1 MALVRVGTRHNGALD
16 AAAAFYAGQLPM
28 VRVTIAELAED
39 IALVFEPASHEHR
52 AWRLAVVQQLA
63 REHAPIRVNGIETD
77 DEEALAA
84 ALAYVQNAPGLTGH
98 LLRLDRNGAGALLSK
113 ST

>member
-1 MALVRVGTRHNGALD
+1 MALVRVGALPEGALD
-16 AAAAFYAGQLPM
+16 AAAGFHAQVLPQLREALAGSG
-28 VRVTIAELAED
+28 ED
-39 IALVFEPASHEHR
+39 LALVFAPANHEHR
-52 AWRLAVVQQLA
+52 AWRLAAVQQLA

-98 LLRLDRNGAGALLSK
+98 LLRLDRNGAGALLSG